1 MSFNVLISDPLSE
14 EGVHPLKEA
23 DNLNI
28 TKKTDLTKD
37 ELLKE
42 IGNYDALLVRSQTQ
56 VTREVIEQA
65 HNLKVIARA
74 GVGVDNIDLDAATEN
89 GVIVVNA
96 PDGNTNSAA
105 EHTIA
110 MLMSLARKIPQAYL
124 SIQNKKWDRKSHI
137 GVELRDKKLG
147 IVGLGRIGEEVARRA
162 KGQRMD
168 VIAYDP
174 FLTEERA
181 ETLGLQMG
189 TLDEVLA
196 AGDFITVHTPLLK
209 ETRHIIDADAF
220 DKMKQGARVINCA
233 RGGIIDEDALYDAIK
248 SGKIAG
254 AALDVFEEEPA
265 VDHKVLELAEV
276 IATPHLGA
284 STYEAQENVAI
295 DVSHDVVRI
304 LSGELARNPVNI
316 PSVPREVMRKIEP
329 YFDLSAKLG
338 TFLAHSDMNGIESL
352 TINYAGDLA
361 ALRIAPLTQNI
372 VKGFLQ
378 RRLGSQ
384 VNNVNASYI
393 AERRGI
399 VIHENKTTAARG
411 FANLIT
417 VELKDKDGIKRVA
430 GTLLNGLGPRIV
442 KVDEYSMDVVP
453 EGHLLLI
460 HHTDEPGAIGKVGN
474 LLAGNDVNIA
484 TMQVGRSIVGGSAI
498 MMLTIDRP
506 LTEDELTQ
514 VREVDGFDHVT
525 AVDL

>member
-1 MSFNVLISDPLSE
+1 MSFKILISDPLSE
-14 EGVHPLKEA
+14 EGVFPLREA
-23 DNLNI
+23 KGFDV
-28 TKKTDLTKD
+28 TMKTDLTNE
-37 ELLKE
+37 ELLEE
-42 IGNYDALLVRSQTQ
+42 IGTYDALLVRSQTQ

-65 HNLKVIARA
+65 HELKVIARA
-74 GVGVDNIDLDAATEN
+74 GVGVDNIDLNAATEN
-89 GVIVVNA
+89 GIIVVNA

-110 MLMSLARKIPQAYL
+110 MLMSLARKIPQAFL
-124 SIQNKKWDRKSHI
+124 SIKNKEWDRKSHI
-137 GVELRDKKLG
+137 GVELRGKTLG

-181 ETLGLQMG
+181 ETLGLKMG

-209 ETRHIIDADAF
+209 ETRHIIDASAF
-220 DKMKQGARVINCA
+220 EKMKQGARVINCA

-265 VDHKVLELAEV
+265 VDHKVLELTEV

-284 STYEAQENVAI
+284 STVEAQENVAI

-304 LSGELARNPVNI
+304 LTGDLARNPVNI

-338 TFLAHSDMNGIESL
+338 TFLAHTEIDGIESL

-372 VKGFLQ
+372 VKGFLE

-384 VNNVNASYI
+384 VNNVNAGYI
-393 AERRGI
+393 AEQRGI
-399 VIHENKTTAARG
+399 TIQENKTTAARG
-411 FANLIT
+411 FTNLIT
-417 VELKDKDGIKRVA
+417 VELKDKNGVKRVA

-442 KVDEYSMDVVP
+442 KVDDYSMDVVP
-453 EGHLLLI
+453 EGHLLLVY
-460 HHTDEPGAIGKVGN
+460 HTDQPGAIGRVGS
-474 LLAGNDVNIA
+474 LLAENDVNIA
-484 TMQVGRSIVGGSAI
+484 TMQVGRAVIGGSAI

-506 LTEDELTQ
+506 LTEDELVQ
-514 VREVDGFDHVT
+514 IRGMEGFDHVT